1 MLSDNYKHRA
11 EVRAS
16 LANNQEWIDQYFGK
30 ILPMLTSQTNIGLIS
45 MDNGSKAD
53 IVYPDGQGNWS
64 FLQLFNQSIFV
75 QKEKVILNTKQQNI
89 PAIFI
94 EPK

>member
-1 MLSDNYKHRA
+1 MDQKLILYIQMDK
-11 EVRAS
+11 V
-16 LANNQEWIDQYFGK
+16 IDF
-30 ILPMLTSQTNIGLIS
+30 
-45 MDNGSKAD
+45 
-53 IVYPDGQGNWS
+53 

-75 QKEKVILNTKQQNI
+75 QKEKVVLNSKQQNI